1 MKATDSSLLSSLP
14 PTATPTHDILSII
27 NEECDRLNRLVE
39 EAGEMAKLEAGEIA
53 LDIEP
58 VAVEEIIQAA
68 LGHCGASL
76 GGRPLDVRIAE
87 HVPPARA
94 DLERAKEALVQ
105 LSNNANPYSAK
116 DQPITITAE

>member
-14 PTATPTHDILSII
+14 PTATPTHELLSII

-39 EAGEMAKLEAGEIA
+39 KAGEMAKLEAGEIA

-68 LGHCGASL
+68 LGQCGASL
-76 GGRPLDVRIAE
+76 GGAPPGVPIAS
-87 HVPPARA
+87 HTPPGARA
-94 DLERAKEALVQ
+94 RVRRQ
-105 LSNNANPYSAK
+105 GV
-116 DQPITITAE
+116 

>member
-1 MKATDSSLLSSLP
+1 MKAAVSSLLSSFP
-14 PTATPTHDILSII
+14 SDGSSDGTHTRELLTII

-76 GGRPLDVRIAE
+76 GGRPLDVRIAA
-87 HVPPARA
+87 HLPPVRA
-94 DLERAKEALVQ
+94 DRESAKEAPVQ
-105 LSNNANPYSAK
+105 LS
-116 DQPITITAE
+116 